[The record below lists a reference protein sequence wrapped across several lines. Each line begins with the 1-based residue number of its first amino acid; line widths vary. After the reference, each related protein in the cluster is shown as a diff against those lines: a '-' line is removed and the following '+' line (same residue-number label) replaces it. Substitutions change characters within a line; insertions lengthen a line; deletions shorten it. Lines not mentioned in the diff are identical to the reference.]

1 MQLHVQ
7 NILLLQQPSP
17 PHTPSPL
24 LYIFVHLKFLVFNA
38 YFFCMNMYF
47 NLINYHYSQTKA
59 KNIETKKF
67 GLDSAILCHSLY

>member
-1 MQLHVQ
+1 MH
-7 NILLLQQPSP
+7 IL
-17 PHTPSPL
+17 
-24 LYIFVHLKFLVFNA
+24 
-38 YFFCMNMYF
+38 CMYMYF